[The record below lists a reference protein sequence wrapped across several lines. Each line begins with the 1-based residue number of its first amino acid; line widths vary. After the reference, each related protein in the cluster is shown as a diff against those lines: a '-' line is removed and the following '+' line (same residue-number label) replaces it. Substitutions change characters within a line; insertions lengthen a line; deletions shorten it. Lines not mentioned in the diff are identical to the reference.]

1 MGSANNG
8 GLGASAGAVLMAVV
22 VAAAVLVMVE
32 FGGGMTKPL
41 YAPSHA
47 AAQATTTQAVG

>member
-1 MGSANNG
+1 MGPANNG

-22 VAAAVLVMVE
+22 VAVVVLIMVE
-32 FGGGMTKPL
+32 FGGGMTKSL